1 MLRVQKSLLD
11 PRQAD
16 ESMKPELRPLAA
28 AEIDVRKN
36 HGTINVTLA
45 GVILGASV
53 SELRAFLQD
62 VACFRATDWSLQL
75 EALRVI
81 SAKGL
86 RVLVQFA
93 RVLRSRGYRLKIEK
107 VNPEL
112 YATLNELKLLHE
124 FEWLD

>member
-11 PRQAD
+11 TKTAGEKMPA
-16 ESMKPELRPLAA
+16 ELNPLAV
-28 AEIDVRKN
+28 AEIAVRKN
-36 HGTINVTLA
+36 HGVIKVTLA

-53 SELRAFLQD
+53 SELRAFLKD
-62 VACFRATDWSLQL
+62 VAGFRATDWSLQL

-86 RVLVQFA
+86 RVLLQFA
-93 RVLRSRGYRLKIEK
+93 RVLHSRGYRLKIEK

-112 YATLNELKLLHE
+112 YATLRELKLLRE